1 MHYFQV
7 ENTVLKIPTNI
18 IKSYSDHFLQLS
30 PRIILY
36 YLILHSL
43 KVKVDI
49 KVKNIQS
56 QNSYY
61 N

>member
-36 YLILHSL
+36 YLILHPL

-49 KVKNIQS
+49 KVKNIH
-56 QNSYY
+56 
-61 N
+61 